1 MKDNASIRWIILL
14 TIVMALGIA
23 GLGLY
28 MYIDEAIKGF
38 FIS

>member
-1 MKDNASIRWIILL
+1 MRQNALLWIIIL
-14 TIVMALGIA
+14 TLITAIGIT

-28 MYIDEAIKGF
+28 MYIDDAIKGF